1 MDFGVI
7 ALHFTIQALLL
18 SILQNPESVLC
29 FAWSVVQSYTTSTAT
44 QGRFA
49 CGGCPPRDPLSQRG
63 SCGVA
68 YEYITLAM
76 GIKVVVLEQYHGLL
90 FAFGVP
96 KLTTTRRSIP
106 PTLTRNFL
114 QFFSN

>member
-1 MDFGVI
+1 MMGFAFVVIGVILQSSRTRMDFGVI

-18 SILQNPESVLC
+18 SILQNPQSVLC

-63 SCGVA
+63 
-68 YEYITLAM
+68 
-76 GIKVVVLEQYHGLL
+76 
-90 FAFGVP
+90 
-96 KLTTTRRSIP
+96 
-106 PTLTRNFL
+106 N
-114 QFFSN
+114 